1 MAAKRKPSF
10 NSHNPV
16 TGEDI
21 GTYAIMSKEQV
32 NDAVDHARTATTAWQ
47 ALGFTGRKKV
57 LLAWSAL
64 IIDRVE
70 HIAEL
75 ISLETG
81 KPLSDARLEAS
92 IAVNHIGWAARN
104 AEDVMRTSY
113 RRPGLLMANM
123 SASVER
129 APLGVVGIIGPWNY
143 PI

>member
-70 HIAEL
+70 HSRADL
-75 ISLETG
+75 LRDW
-81 KPLSDARLEAS
+81 KAS
-92 IAVNHIGWAARN
+92 Q
-104 AEDVMRTSY
+104 
-113 RRPGLLMANM
+113 
-123 SASVER
+123 
-129 APLGVVGIIGPWNY
+129 
-143 PI
+143 